1 MIATHSLQSFAS
13 DNNAGV
19 HPRIMQAMADANRA
33 DAIAYGDDPW
43 TEALAACLGELL
55 GPACRG
61 FPVFLGTAANVL
73 CLQAM
78 TQPWEAVICAP
89 SAHINRDECGAAEA
103 IAGRKLLATAPNSQ
117 GHGKISPR
125 DIIPL
130 LGARGFVHQVQPR
143 VVSITQS
150 TELGACYSLT
160 ELRELAGFC
169 KEHDLL
175 LHMDGA
181 RLPNAC
187 AALGCSLKEMTA
199 GVGLDALTLG
209 GTKNGMMFG
218 EVVIVFREDLAAAL
232 PFLRK
237 QGMQLVSKMR
247 FLSAQLLALYGSDL
261 WLENARHAN
270 AMAAVLAERVAG
282 LPGLEFV
289 HPVQTNALFVRAPR
303 RALAR
308 LREEFFFYFWD
319 DGTSDRPVARWMTSW
334 STTEE
339 AVECFVDRLQAALME

>member
-1 MIATHSLQSFAS
+1 MISNTLQSVAS

-19 HPRIMQAMADANRA
+19 HPRILQAMADANQA

-43 TEALAACLGELL
+43 TKALAAQFQALL
-55 GPACRG
+55 GPDCRS

-103 IAGRKLLATAPNSQ
+103 VAGRKLLTTAPNPQ
-117 GHGKISPR
+117 GHGKIFPR
-125 DIIPL
+125 DIEPL
-130 LGARGFVHQVQPR
+130 LGSRGFVHQVQPR

-150 TELGACYSLT
+150 TELGVCYSLD
-160 ELRELAGFC
+160 ELRELAAFC
-169 KEHDLL
+169 KQHDLL

-199 GVGLDALTLG
+199 DVGLDALTLG

-218 EVVIVFREDLAAAL
+218 EAVVVFRDDLAAAL

-247 FLSAQLLALYGSDL
+247 YLSAQLLELYGTEL

-270 AMAAVLAERVAG
+270 AMAAMLAGRVAG
-282 LPGLEFV
+282 VPGLEFV

-303 RALAR
+303 PLLAR

-319 DGTSDRPVARWMTSW
+319 DGASDRPVARWMTSW
-334 STTEE
+334 STSQE
-339 AVECFVDRLQAALME
+339 AVQRFVYRLEAALQG